1 MTVTVLSLSRPVT
14 EKFADVSWISIK
26 TRQNRGSKGV
36 ISLEGSVSFIDIRM
50 AYSLPV
56 WLD

>member
-1 MTVTVLSLSRPVT
+1 MTVTVLSLSRSVT
-14 EKFADVSWISIK
+14 KTTADVSWISIK
-26 TRQNRGSKGV
+26 THQKPSSKGV
-36 ISLEGSVSFIDIRM
+36 ISLEGCISFIDMRM